1 MKLGGTRQCKAFT
14 VIKILVFWSKVM
26 KPLQDFK
33 QQNDCDPIYIIQ
45 KSRKRPE
52 ARRPVREYCHKL
64 WHLGF
69 DCLGIYSV
77 QPAPLWFSNPGPQP
91 WTCSPWLGELCIF
104 SYWGSFG
111 SSNITVSCPHSKENA
126 NQEKKSRPP
135 HVTFRRYIL
144 IFNYLFFCYKKDWGV
159 SHLSFFKPLSPPPI
173 EE

>member
-1 MKLGGTRQCKAFT
+1 MWLESSQKNKGGEGYDMKLGGTRQCKAFT

-91 WTCSPWLGELCIF
+91 WTCSPWLGEL
-104 SYWGSFG
+104 W
-111 SSNITVSCPHSKENA
+111 
-126 NQEKKSRPP
+126 
-135 HVTFRRYIL
+135 
-144 IFNYLFFCYKKDWGV
+144 IFNYSGV
-159 SHLSFFKPLSPPPI
+159 LWELQHHCVMPSLKRKGQPRKEIQATTCHI
-173 EE
+173 